1 MTLRHT
7 VRARGRTGLRRKR
20 FTPGIQRFRGYS
32 PMEDDKTR
40 GEPGK
45 PSQPDSLTRV
55 TTVPTAVKVRK
66 A

>member
-1 MTLRHT
+1 
-7 VRARGRTGLRRKR
+7 
-20 FTPGIQRFRGYS
+20 
-32 PMEDDKTR
+32 MEDDKTR